1 MGPLDALWHL
11 LNLVAPAVGVA
22 LIASAS
28 AKLLWRRS
36 LKTVPFRDLFT
47 WAAGVGVLV
56 LLAGLVVFERDGKM
70 LSYAAL
76 VVSTAAV
83 LWWKGLRR
91 AP

>member
-36 LKTVPFRDLFT
+36 LKAVPFRDLFT